1 MNMLKKLSILFLVLI
16 KTAGASEINLS
27 GDYGLHLFF
36 NEKEFVDV
44 MSIETNEK
52 GEITGEMFVPDDFDG
67 KLLNIKHDGLKLT
80 FDLFVPKNRARAVDL
95 IFHYKLQ
102 FHAQDAKEFI
112 GFVTLKDETDFVASF
127 VGFKR

>member
-1 MNMLKKLSILFLVLI
+1 MNTLKKLTILCLVLI
-16 KTAGASEINLS
+16 KTAGASEMNLN
-27 GDYGLHLFF
+27 GEYGLHLFF

-44 MSIETNEK
+44 MTIDTNEQ
-52 GEITGEMFVPDDFDG
+52 GELTGEMFVPDDFDG

-80 FDLFVPKNRARAVDL
+80 FDLFVPKNRARPVDL